1 MKKTYFAPNTRVV
14 RVKLHQMIA
23 ASPTSQQL
31 SIEDFETNQVSNSDD
46 IGSRRSSSIWDD

>member
-23 ASPTSQQL
+23 GSPTPQTL
-31 SIEDFETNQVSNSDD
+31 SIENIETNPVSSSDD

>member
-23 ASPTSQQL
+23 GSPTPTTL
-31 SIEDFETNQVSNSDD
+31 SIENFDDNKVSSSDE